1 MTVPPPPDPLGP
13 PTPPYGMAVPY
24 PDAAWPAAAPPYPGP
39 YPYPPY
45 PYPPRRT
52 NAMAIA
58 SLVCAFVFAP
68 LAILF
73 GHLSLSQIKRSG
85 EEGRGMAIAG
95 LVIGYIVTVGTV
107 LMLVAGVLFFS
118 WAAKVVRESP
128 EFRGGARHSA
138 APPGDSS
145 LPPFRPPAGLGA
157 CSYPPTATAAVKPVK
172 PPRAGAVPTD
182 PAVVDATLTFKDGT
196 TEDVVVGLRLD
207 NAKAPCTVNSF
218 VSLAEQRFFDN
229 TGCHRLTDSP
239 SLAVLQC
246 GDPTGSGAGG
256 PGYRFANE
264 YPTNQYRPFDP
275 ALKMPLTY
283 PRGDAGDGQLRAGQQ
298 RQPVLHHLPGLR
310 TSAHLH
316 GVRQRRQNRDGGRR
330 RTGVGRGGRWR
341 PGTIG
346 RQAEVP
352 DHRQVGPAGLSAPS
366 PSPPPSPPAPPDAA
380 RRPGS
385 RRGRAPSG

>member
-1 MTVPPPPDPLGP
+1 MTVPPPQDPGDS
-13 PTPPYGMAVPY
+13 PTPPHGVAVPY
-24 PDAAWPAAAPPYPGP
+24 PDAPWPAAVPPYLP
-39 YPYPPY
+39 YPPYPY

-68 LAILF
+68 LGILF
-73 GHLSLSQIKRSG
+73 GHLSLSQIRRSG

-95 LVIGYIVTVGTV
+95 LVIGYVVTVGTV

-128 EFRGGARHSA
+128 EFRGGVRQHAAA
-138 APPGDSS
+138 APGDGS

-157 CSYPPTATAAVKPVK
+157 ACAYPSTATAAVKPVK
-172 PPRAGAVPTD
+172 PPRAGAIPTD
-182 PAVVDATLTFKDGT
+182 PAVVDATMTVKDGT
-196 TEDVVVGLRLD
+196 TEDIVVGLRLD
-207 NAKAPCTVNSF
+207 NAMAPCTVNSF
-218 VSLAEQRFFDN
+218 VSLAQQGFFDN

-275 ALKMPLTY
+275 ALKAPVTY
-283 PRGDAGDGQLRAGQQ
+283 PRGTLAMANSGPDSNGSQFFIVYRDSELPPTYTVFGSVDKTGMAAVDGLVAAGVADGDDGRPKT
-298 RQPVLHHLPGLR
+298 PV
-310 TSAHLH
+310 TIKS
-316 GVRQRRQNRDGGRR
+316 VRLD
-330 RTGVGRGGRWR
+330 
-341 PGTIG
+341 
-346 RQAEVP
+346 
-352 DHRQVGPAGLSAPS
+352 
-366 PSPPPSPPAPPDAA
+366 
-380 RRPGS
+380 
-385 RRGRAPSG
+385 